1 MTQSM
6 EIVFN
11 HRGGDVRTMDT
22 MKHFVRF
29 QLTLNE
35 RSSDI
40 HLSDREVRIEGK
52 LRSVEN
58 VQRTSSAQR
67 ELTREDLRV
76 LNGVFFG

>member
-1 MTQSM
+1 
-6 EIVFN
+6 
-11 HRGGDVRTMDT
+11 MDT
-22 MKHFVRF
+22 MKHLVRF

-58 VQRTSSAQR
+58 VRRTSSAQR